1 MPNFGVPE
9 LLIILGIVVLIF
21 GVGKLPAVGEA
32 LGKSIGGFKK
42 AVKDEDDDSAALP
55 AAEEKASL

>member
-42 AVKDEDDDSAALP
+42 AVKDEEPPVAVSAAV
-55 AAEEKASL
+55 EEEGKA

>member
-42 AVKDEDDDSAALP
+42 AVKDEESPVAVSAVV
-55 AAEEKASL
+55 EEEGKA